1 MEVKVAPY
9 PAVLYM
15 QTLWFFTSMAK
26 RSARQRLLE
35 ELCSIQFSAERTYA
49 QKLLEI

>member
-1 MEVKVAPY
+1 MKVAPY

-15 QTLWFFTSMAK
+15 QTPWFFPSIAK
-26 RSARQRLLE
+26 RSALQRLLE
-35 ELCSIQFSAERTYA
+35 ELRSTQFSAERTYA